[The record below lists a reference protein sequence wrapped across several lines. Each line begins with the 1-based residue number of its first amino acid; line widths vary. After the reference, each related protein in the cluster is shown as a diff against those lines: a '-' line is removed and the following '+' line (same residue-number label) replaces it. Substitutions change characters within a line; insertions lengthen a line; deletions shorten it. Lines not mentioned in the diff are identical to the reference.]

1 MDYKDA
7 AHLLRRMGFGG
18 RPDQIQALAAL
29 TPEAAV
35 DQLMNFDGVDN
46 SKMEKALK
54 ILIRSGFDVFGIPR
68 RWWFLRMIMTAAP
81 FQEKMT
87 LFWHNHF
94 ATSDAKAIP
103 PTVPYQNLTLRNLAL
118 GKFDDLFL
126 AILRDPAMLFY
137 LDNELNT
144 KVNPN
149 ENLARESMELF
160 SMGLTG
166 PDAPNYTE
174 DDVKAVAKAL
184 TGWGITIVRSGFA
197 VFNPKKRNSW
207 GFTLNASQHDD
218 SSKSVFGLPPADLDG
233 TDIARIISARPATAR
248 FLVKKLF
255 AFFVFPLDDSN
266 PDDEAIIEQFAQ
278 VYISNDHS
286 IKVVVRSIFTSP
298 LFYSDRAKHALIKH
312 PVEFIVGAIRILNA
326 EFQDIGVGGGLGT
339 TPQQPQQLYQ
349 AAAAMG
355 MNLLA
360 PPDVSGWRF
369 GEAWLGTS
377 SLLERYNFA
386 TALMGQRTSD
396 PNGLAPFVSND
407 TLKFYCKPTAADTV
421 ASFLNLMGPLEVDQ
435 DTVDRLTKYLE
446 TDAQGNPV
454 NFVPDAPTID
464 RQIRGL
470 VRQIMFLAEFHAN

>member
-1 MDYKDA
+1 MDYKAA
-7 AHLLRRMGFGG
+7 AHLMRRMGFGG
-18 RPDQIQALAAL
+18 RPAEIQALAAL

-35 DQLMNFDGVDN
+35 DHLLNFDAVDN

-54 ILIRSGFDVFGIPR
+54 VLIRSGSDLFGVPR

-94 ATSDAKAIP
+94 ATSDAKVIP
-103 PTVPYQNLTLRNLAL
+103 PLVPYQNLTLRNLAL
-118 GKFDDLFL
+118 AKFDDLFL
-126 AILRDPAMLFY
+126 AILQDPAMLFY
-137 LDNELNT
+137 LDNQLNT
-144 KVNPN
+144 KDRAN
-149 ENLARESMELF
+149 ENLGRECMELF
-160 SMGLTG
+160 SMGLSG
-166 PDAPNYTE
+166 PNAPNYTE

-184 TGWGITIVRSGFA
+184 TGWGITIVRGGF
-197 VFNPKKRNSW
+197 VFNPKKRNTW
-207 GFTLNASQHDD
+207 GFAFNAGQHDD

-233 TDIARIISARPATAR
+233 TDIVRIISARPATAR

-255 AFFVFPLDDSN
+255 AFFVFPLDDSD
-266 PDDEAIIEQFAQ
+266 PGDEAIIEQFAQ
-278 VYISNDHS
+278 VYMDNDHS
-286 IKVVVRSIFTSP
+286 IKEVVRSIFTSP
-298 LFYSDRAKHALIKH
+298 LFYSDRSMFRLMKS
-312 PVEFIVGAIRILNA
+312 PVEYIVGAVRILNA
-326 EFQDIGVGGGLGT
+326 EFQDIGIGGGFST

-377 SLLERYNFA
+377 SLLARYNFS
-386 TALMGQRTSD
+386 TALMQQRTSD

-407 TLKFYCKPTAADTV
+407 TLKLHCKPTAADTV
-421 ASFLNLMGPLEVDQ
+421 ASFLTLMGPLEVDQ

-454 NFVPDAPTID
+454 NFVPDNPTID

-470 VRQIMFLAEFHAN
+470 VRQIMCLAEFQAN